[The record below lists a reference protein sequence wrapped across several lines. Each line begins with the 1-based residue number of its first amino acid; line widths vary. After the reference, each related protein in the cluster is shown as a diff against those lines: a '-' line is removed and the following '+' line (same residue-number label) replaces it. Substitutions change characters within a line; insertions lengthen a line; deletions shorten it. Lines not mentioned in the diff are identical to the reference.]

1 MQPLKYI
8 WNMPSSKSLLYFLL
22 LILSLVI
29 FNTTEA
35 QNIRGAL
42 ITGLNL
48 TQVDGDEV
56 FGYHKAGL
64 QVGAAAVIQ
73 IDKKWAVSLENIFNQ
88 KGARQ
93 KARFVDS
100 LDGSY
105 RLRFNY
111 LEVPL
116 MLHYTD
122 RERITVGAGLSY
134 GRMVSVQEYKDSFLV
149 ESTTLLDGPY
159 RTDDWNILAD
169 LRFRLYKGLKMNIR
183 YAYSIVPI
191 ATRNV
196 IDSKTGKPNIRDQ
209 YNNVVSVRLMYIFNE
224 KQPVVTEPNKT
235 Q

>member
-1 MQPLKYI
+1 MKRL
-8 WNMPSSKSLLYFLL
+8 FLSILVL
-22 LILSLVI
+22 LISLA
-29 FNTTEA
+29 FTKPAES

-64 QVGAAAVIQ
+64 QLGAAAIIQ
-73 IDKKWAVSLENIFNQ
+73 LDKKWSVSLETVFNQ

-93 KARFVDS
+93 HERYTDS

-105 RLRFNY
+105 KLLFNY
-111 LEVPL
+111 AEVPL
-116 MLHYTD
+116 MLNYTD
-122 RERITVGAGLSY
+122 KERITVGAGISY
-134 GRMVSVQEYKDSFLV
+134 GRLVKVEEFKNSFRV
-149 ESTTLLDGPY
+149 DQTTLLDGPY
-159 RTDDWNILAD
+159 KLSDWNILVD
-169 LRFRLYKGLKMNIR
+169 LRFRLYQSLKLNIR

-191 ATRNV
+191 ATREV

-209 YNNVVSVRLMYIFNE
+209 YNNVISIRLMYIFNE
-224 KQPVVTEPNKT
+224 NHPLTSEPTIT